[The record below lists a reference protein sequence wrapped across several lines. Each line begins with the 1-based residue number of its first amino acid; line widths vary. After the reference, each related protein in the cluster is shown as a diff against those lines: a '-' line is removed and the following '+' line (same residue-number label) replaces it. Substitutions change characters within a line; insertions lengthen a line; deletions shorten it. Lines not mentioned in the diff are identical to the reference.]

1 MTVQSKDRAGLEI
14 LPFAECLRLL
24 GTVPVG
30 RIGFLC
36 DGEVVILPVNHVT
49 DGQSVVFRS
58 NSGSKLCSVGSKN
71 LVGFEADDYDTPT
84 RSGWSV
90 VLSGFTEVVED
101 DKEIQRLEH
110 LGLES
115 WGGAGADAS
124 WIRVRPTAVT
134 GRRTSGAAFAAIRSG
149 GNRGRADAAEL
160 FSLARPTV
168 PGPRG
173 RPRWSAACASGHT
186 ARSRPG
192 RRIPAGR

>member
-1 MTVQSKDRAGLEI
+1 MPWVPTRGTYGHIPRLARRHSIGLQCRLVREGIVIVRPTDRAGLEI

-30 RIGFLC
+30 RVGFLSA
-36 DGEVVILPVNHVT
+36 GEVVILPVNHVA

-58 NSGSKLCSVGSKN
+58 NHGSKLSSVGGKN
-71 LVGFEADDYDTPT
+71 LVGFEADDYDPRT

-101 DKEIQRLEH
+101 DSEIRRLQD

-124 WIRVRPTAVT
+124 WIRIRPTSVT
-134 GRRTSGAAFAAIRSG
+134 GRRTSGAAFAG
-149 GNRGRADAAEL
+149 
-160 FSLARPTV
+160 
-168 PGPRG
+168 
-173 RPRWSAACASGHT
+173 
-186 ARSRPG
+186 
-192 RRIPAGR
+192 